1 MKYIYLLWGMIRKL
15 AILIWKTMSIFFGF
29 PYEEQAK
36 KLKDYDARGKRNP
49 KRKNRVNRP
58 NKVSKK

>member
-36 KLKDYDARGKRNP
+36 KLKDYDARGKSNP